1 MTRGHSYEEQAAW
14 NTKYYALADSQ
25 MGLLNNEEEAVRA
38 ECDVFVCLVL
48 RSNAAGASGVRVA
61 QRDAGRALNVSLKG
75 PPVGRRFCSTVCPAL

>member
-14 NTKYYALADSQ
+14 NTKYYALADGQ
-25 MGLLNNEEEAVRA
+25 MGLLKDEEEAVRA

-48 RSNAAGASGVRVA
+48 RSNGAGASGLRFA

-75 PPVGRRFCSTVCPAL
+75 LPVGRRFCSTVFPDL